1 MSRERVRRAITFG
14 GPDRIPL
21 SMEIPQATIGRYG
34 DRLRDL
40 MSQFESD
47 FGSSGWKPGLD
58 SPEPVRHSDTE
69 WTDEWGVR
77 WREPQPGLMGIP
89 VGHPLAD
96 WNALRSYR
104 VPRTLHGDFSDV
116 PEALSSERHN
126 RWVSAYGGR
135 LFERMQW
142 LRGSENLLMDLVSP
156 SGEVYEL
163 RDMIIQ
169 SYLEAIEHWLEYDV
183 DAIGFEDDWGGQQ
196 SLIISPAR
204 WRDFFRPAYQLMF
217 EPVQAA
223 GKQIFFHTDGLV
235 WDILPDLL
243 DMGVAYMNVQYAL
256 LGLER
261 LGREFAGRLAFHLDL
276 DGQHFMPNATPEQVK
291 EHVWTLVTTLGSFSG
306 GLILDAWVTPDVP
319 WANIHAMF
327 GAFAELGRGLSGGSD
342 VRSSS

>member
-1 MSRERVRRAITFG
+1 
-14 GPDRIPL
+14 
-21 SMEIPQATIGRYG
+21 
-34 DRLRDL
+34 
-40 MSQFESD
+40 
-47 FGSSGWKPGLD
+47 
-58 SPEPVRHSDTE
+58 
-69 WTDEWGVR
+69 
-77 WREPQPGLMGIP
+77 
-89 VGHPLAD
+89 
-96 WNALRSYR
+96 
-104 VPRTLHGDFSDV
+104 
-116 PEALSSERHN
+116 
-126 RWVSAYGGR
+126 
-135 LFERMQW
+135 
-142 LRGSENLLMDLVSP
+142 
-156 SGEVYEL
+156 
-163 RDMIIQ
+163 
-169 SYLEAIEHWLEYDV
+169 LECDV
-183 DAIGFEDDWGGQQ
+183 DAIKFEDDWGGQQ